1 MRFFCSLC
9 NLEIT
14 KFSKKEKETHWL
26 STHFS
31 SELSRFTTGLVCSF
45 CLHKADT
52 RADLL
57 IHVGVKH
64 DKVYNFLPVLPFQT
78 KQSLQGHFNN
88 NPTPIKS
95 NIRLESQS
103 ISAGNIL
110 LGPSLLVK
118 CKFNSSQPPDLPQ
131 HNLTTASIEEK
142 AGLSKLATPTFP
154 IVTQDWYCTYFNNSP
169 IRTSLVTHF
178 CSFLGQEGNCPYCPH
193 RLDQHASYSLHKS
206 EQELQV

>member
-1 MRFFCSLC
+1 MLKMSSLYESECDCERFAETMIAPGTMMLKEKNCVRFFCSLC

-78 KQSLQGHFNN
+78 KQSL
-88 NPTPIKS
+88 
-95 NIRLESQS
+95 
-103 ISAGNIL
+103 
-110 LGPSLLVK
+110 
-118 CKFNSSQPPDLPQ
+118 
-131 HNLTTASIEEK
+131 
-142 AGLSKLATPTFP
+142 
-154 IVTQDWYCTYFNNSP
+154 
-169 IRTSLVTHF
+169 
-178 CSFLGQEGNCPYCPH
+178 
-193 RLDQHASYSLHKS
+193 
-206 EQELQV
+206 

>member
-118 CKFNSSQPPDLPQ
+118 CKFNTSQPSTAQSYYSQHRRKGWPFQVSHPHIPNSHAGLVLHLLQQLAYTYLSSNSLLLLSWPGRKLSLLSSQTGPACQ
-131 HNLTTASIEEK
+131 
-142 AGLSKLATPTFP
+142 F
-154 IVTQDWYCTYFNNSP
+154 
-169 IRTSLVTHF
+169 
-178 CSFLGQEGNCPYCPH
+178 
-193 RLDQHASYSLHKS
+193 
-206 EQELQV
+206 